1 MNAFFTSQFN
11 YWPLTWIFH
20 SRRLNNKINRLHE
33 RCLRL
38 IYSDRIS
45 SYKELLDKDNSVPI
59 HRKNL
64 QKLAIEMFKTYTGM
78 APQITNEVFPRNYA
92 LNCNLHRRPKF
103 ASRAINTV
111 HFGSES
117 LSFLGPKIWEM
128 LSLDLKNSDS
138 LDSFKSEKKKNWR
151 PQVCPC
157 RLCKRYI
164 HQVAFT
170 QIPKWFWLLTLS
182 SLIPKSGQTHSNNS
196 FPIANE

>member
-1 MNAFFTSQFN
+1 MECYYRCYPDHINIIWKKASTKLSALGRISYYMDPIKRWLLMNAFFTSQFN
-11 YWPLTWIFH
+11 YWPFTWIFH

-78 APQITNEVFPRNYA
+78 ASQITNEVFPRNHA

-111 HFGSES
+111 HFGLDS

-128 LSLDLKNSDS
+128 LPLDLKNSDS
-138 LDSFKSEKKKNWR
+138 LDSFKSGKKKLATSR
-151 PQVCPC
+151 M
-157 RLCKRYI
+157 
-164 HQVAFT
+164 
-170 QIPKWFWLLTLS
+170 
-182 SLIPKSGQTHSNNS
+182 SL
-196 FPIANE
+196 